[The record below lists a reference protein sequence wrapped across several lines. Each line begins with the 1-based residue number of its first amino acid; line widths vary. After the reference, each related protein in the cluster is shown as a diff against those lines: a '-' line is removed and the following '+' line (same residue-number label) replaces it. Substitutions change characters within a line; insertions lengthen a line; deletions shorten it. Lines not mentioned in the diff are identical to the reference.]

1 VSCTTPFFSVDTV
14 GMSAAVEANVPLC
27 NDVDGVIDR
36 GTVGMSAAVEANV
49 PPCNDVDGVID
60 EGMGTGRC
68 REKNENK
75 VGCFASFSS
84 L

>member
-1 VSCTTPFFSVDTV
+1 VSRTTPFFSVDTV
-14 GMSAAVEANVPLC
+14 GMSAAVEANVPPC
-27 NDVDGVIDR
+27 NDVDGVIDE

-60 EGMGTGRC
+60 EGTGKDCC

-75 VGCFASFSS
+75 VGRFASFSS

>member
-1 VSCTTPFFSVDTV
+1 MSRTTPFFSVD
-14 GMSAAVEANVPLC
+14 
-27 NDVDGVIDR
+27 
-36 GTVGMSAAVEANV
+36 TVGMSAAVEANV

-60 EGMGTGRC
+60 EGTVGMSAAVEANVQVIDEGTGTDRC

-75 VGCFASFSS
+75 VGHFPSFSS